1 MNDVAP
7 RLRRA
12 ARLLRL
18 ATIASALLL
27 AAVAALAAWV
37 LLNGRRADFSAL
49 RIEDQGLA
57 PWSAA
62 LSILLVALMV
72 VLALLRLAR
81 MLAKVEAGSPFGAAR
96 DLRGFATFLFLSVI
110 ASVLAPPLLQ
120 LVFAGGHGP
129 QRFDLSLSMSDALM
143 LLITGLLFFVARL
156 LDEAQRVA
164 DDASQIV

>member
-1 MNDVAP
+1 MIDAAP

-18 ATIASALLL
+18 ATLASAVLLFSI
-27 AAVAALAAWV
+27 AALGAR
-37 LLNGRRADFSAL
+37 LLIVGGRERFSAI

-57 PWSAA
+57 PWPAA
-62 LSILLVALMV
+62 LSILLIATLV
-72 VLALLRLAR
+72 VLALMRLAR
-81 MLAKVEAGSPFGAAR
+81 MLSRVEAGSPFGAAR

-110 ASVLAPPLLQ
+110 ASILAPPALQ
-120 LVFAGGHGP
+120 LALGGHEA
-129 QRFDLSLSMSDALM
+129 QRLNLSMSMSDALM
-143 LLITGLLFFVARL
+143 LLITGLMFFVARL